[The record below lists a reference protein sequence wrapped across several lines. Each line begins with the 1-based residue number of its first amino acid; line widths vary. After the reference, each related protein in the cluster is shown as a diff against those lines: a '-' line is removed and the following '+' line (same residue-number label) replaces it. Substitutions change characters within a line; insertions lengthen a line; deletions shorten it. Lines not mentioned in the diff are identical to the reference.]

1 MKLIK
6 QHDSTHWG
14 TDLIP
19 RPPSPEE
26 DVSTVLRGAVQ
37 LLVDAGVANP
47 DPDSAALLA
56 HAWGINAS
64 DLARRRLLGD
74 GVPAEVTDVFAQLV
88 DRRRQRVPLQH
99 IIGVAAFRHLE
110 LQVGPG
116 VFVPRPETE
125 LLVTEVLEELDR
137 QQNAHEPFVIDLCSG
152 SGAITLSLATEH
164 PQLRI
169 IGVERETEAL
179 NWSLKNLDSIS
190 LGHSSV
196 ELICGDATRFA
207 DDRPDLW
214 GSADAVVTNPPY
226 VPDEAVPRDAE
237 VREHDPAAAL
247 YGGSTG
253 LEIPGLIVKQAE
265 KLLRPGGFFIMEHS
279 EEQGPGACELIMSTA
294 SLRRA
299 ATYPDYTGRDRYT
312 VAHRVSG
319 VDL

>member
-1 MKLIK
+1 M
-6 QHDSTHWG
+6 
-14 TDLIP
+14 
-19 RPPSPEE
+19 
-26 DVSTVLRGAVQ
+26 LRGAAR
-37 LLVDAGVANP
+37 LLADAGVANP

-56 HAWGINAS
+56 HAWRIDAS

-74 GVPAEVTDVFAQLV
+74 GVPAEVTEVFAQLI

-125 LLVTEVLEELDR
+125 LLVTEVLDELDR
-137 QQNAHEPFVIDLCSG
+137 QQNAYEPFVIDLCSG
-152 SGAITLSLATEH
+152 SGAITLSLAAEH

-169 IGVERETEAL
+169 IGVEREAEAL
-179 NWSLKNLDSIS
+179 NWSLKNLASVS
-190 LGHSSV
+190 LGDSSV
-196 ELICGDATRFA
+196 ELICGDATKFA

-214 GSADAVVTNPPY
+214 GSADVVVTNPPY

-253 LEIPGLIVKQAE
+253 LEIPGLILKQAE

-279 EEQGPGACELIMSTA
+279 EGQGPGARELIMSTA
-294 SLRRA
+294 SLRQA